1 MDTYYPQGAIVV
13 LDHDPYGAKSS
24 RPALVISDDKHPD
37 RYDETIEDPSYTA
50 ALLTTGFY
58 TDNAWAR
65 EITYS
70 DLAEGKTLSRRNS
83 HVMLWAVRP
92 IYESEIQKRVA
103 QVTEDFLRALGDDY
117 RAFFDPDETRL

>member
-1 MDTYYPQGAIVV
+1 MDTYYPQGAVVV
-13 LDHDPYGAKSS
+13 LDHDPYGARSN

-37 RYDETIEDPSYTA
+37 RYDETVVDPSYSA

-65 EITYS
+65 KINYT
-70 DLAEGKTLSRRNS
+70 DLDEGKPLARKNS

-92 IYESEIQKRVA
+92 IYESEIDKRVA
-103 QVTEDFLRALGDDY
+103 QVTDDFLRTLGDDY
-117 RAFFDPDETRL
+117 SVFLDPDEPRL

>member
-37 RYDETIEDPSYTA
+37 RYDETVEDPSYTA

-65 EITYS
+65 KITYS

-83 HVMLWAVRP
+83 HVMLWTVRP
-92 IYESEIQKRVA
+92 IYESEIEKRVA

>member
-1 MDTYYPQGAIVV
+1 MATYYPQGAIVV
-13 LDHDPYGAKSS
+13 LDHDPYGERSS

-37 RYDETIEDPSYTA
+37 RYDETVEDPAYIA

-65 EITYS
+65 KITYT
-70 DLAEGKTLSRRNS
+70 DLDEGTALSRRNS

-92 IYESEIQKRVA
+92 IYESEIDKRVA

-117 RAFFDPDETRL
+117 RAFLDPEETRL